1 MLEGRYANYFKVG
14 FNDYE
19 VVIDFGQHHG
29 EEEAVM
35 HTRIIL
41 SPVYLEAL
49 ISMLKNTETGL
60 SQFKSRQ
67 RGSKD

>member
-19 VVIDFGQHHG
+19 VILDFGQHHG

-35 HTRIIL
+35 HTRIIINRA
-41 SPVYLEAL
+41 YMEAL
-49 ISMLKNTETGL
+49 ISMLKDTAAGL
-60 SQFKSRQ
+60 PAFESGEK
-67 RGSKD
+67 KD